1 MKPEM
6 VQGRGPVELRA
17 EIVQLRCHIK
27 DLQWALEMLEK
38 MSANGKDGLD
48 ELFGWSATMA
58 NATRADKYPLSRTY
72 IRMHRAAAKAKK
84 VEPRI

>member
-1 MKPEM
+1 
-6 VQGRGPVELRA
+6 
-17 EIVQLRCHIK
+17 
-27 DLQWALEMLEK
+27 MLEK